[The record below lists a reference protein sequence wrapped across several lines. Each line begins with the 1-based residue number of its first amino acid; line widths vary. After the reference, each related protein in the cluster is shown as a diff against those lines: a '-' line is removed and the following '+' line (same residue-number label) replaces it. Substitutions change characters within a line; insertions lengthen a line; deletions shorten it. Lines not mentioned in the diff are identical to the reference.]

1 MFFILFSDVTY
12 SVGYKISRIPTNVM
26 KRKQNDKQVLD
37 VTIQRLHQIII
48 LSRIIFHI
56 LTAYLQNKV
65 TVATRDFLL
74 DYVKYIVF
82 FFYYPIYCWTKSFGT
97 NNAELILIHSND
109 IETACSQWRLSVIY
123 LHHTKM
129 NGGSFYCESIYRSF
143 IPG

>member
-1 MFFILFSDVTY
+1 
-12 SVGYKISRIPTNVM
+12 M
-26 KRKQNDKQVLD
+26 KRKQKSKHLGD
-37 VTIQRLHQIII
+37 VTVGQIGKSIYNVLSYFSSYNII
-48 LSRIIFHI
+48 KNNISYSYGIF
-56 LTAYLQNKV
+56 AKKV

>member
-1 MFFILFSDVTY
+1 MINLQCFTTVTSRYNIIKNNISYSYGIFAKKSNGCNKRFPSRLREIYRIL
-12 SVGYKISRIPTNVM
+12 
-26 KRKQNDKQVLD
+26 
-37 VTIQRLHQIII
+37 
-48 LSRIIFHI
+48 
-56 LTAYLQNKV
+56 
-65 TVATRDFLL
+65 
-74 DYVKYIVF
+74 
-82 FFYYPIYCWTKSFGT
+82 FYYPIYCWTESFGT